1 MKTINENT
9 AIQELNDMQKQ
20 IETLEDEWTKALKAG
35 NQKKMDCLDR
45 KIELLLA
52 MRHGMEAILTS
63 MKIGFDRKDYRT
75 VELNGEWTVR
85 TVWSLI

>member
-1 MKTINENT
+1 MTINDNT

-20 IETLEDEWTKALKAG
+20 IEDLENEWTKAFKSG
-35 NQKKMDCLDR
+35 DQKKADRLDR

-52 MRHGMEAILTS
+52 MRHGMEAMLTS
-63 MKIGFDRKDYRT
+63 LKIGFNRKDYRT
-75 VELNGEWTVR
+75 VDLNGDWAVH